1 MGQKKWIHIFSKRKR
16 ELHELYWNSNL
27 TCWFLVPNRLPLLH
41 LHIHYWVLIYLILS
55 FSLLFLFVFFK
66 ASIFFILKKKFLNF
80 FCLQNWSPLPYWFW
94 PCSGYEHQE
103 RWGCFH
109 ERYSGWSSEHYVAEE
124 KRNQKWVELFAF
136 SLLNKKLLIVYV

>member
-66 ASIFFILKKKFLNF
+66 ASIFFILKKKISEL
-80 FCLQNWSPLPYWFW
+80 LLSTELVPTSILVLAVFW
-94 PCSGYEHQE
+94 VWAPGKVRLFSWKIFWMKLRALCC
-103 RWGCFH
+103 R
-109 ERYSGWSSEHYVAEE
+109 REE
-124 KRNQKWVELFAF
+124 KPEV
-136 SLLNKKLLIVYV
+136 SGIVCFFTP